1 MTALVPALFAL
12 LGLCVGSFLNLCTD
26 RLPAGRSI
34 IGPGSYCD
42 ASRQPLRPRDLVPVL
57 SYVWLKGRCRY
68 CGARIPLRLPL
79 VELATGVLFGLL
91 AWHFGLTLETG
102 VALVYAC
109 LFLLIFVIDL
119 EKKLILYS
127 VLIGGAIL
135 AFAFSFFWGGF
146 EDFWPRLGPG
156 FVLSSLLGGAAGF
169 GILLVVYLVF
179 RGAMGRG
186 DVYLAGLI
194 GLVDGYPLVLVALM
208 VGIVAGGLVGVLLLA
223 TRLAGRKD
231 VVPYGP
237 FLAVGAMVS
246 LVWGERIVEWYQGLT
261 AFAAVG

>member
-1 MTALVPALFAL
+1 MPVLVPLAFAL
-12 LGLCVGSFLNLCTD
+12 LGLSVGSFLNLCMD

-34 IGPGSYCD
+34 VGPGSCCD
-42 ASRQPLRPRDLVPVL
+42 TCQQPLRPRDLVPVL
-57 SYVWLKGRCRY
+57 SYLWLKGRCRY

-79 VELATGVLFGLL
+79 VELATGALFGLL
-91 AWHFGLTLETG
+91 AWRFGLNLELAI
-102 VALVYAC
+102 ALAYAC
-109 LFLLIFVIDL
+109 LFLLIFVIDV
-119 EKKLILYS
+119 EQRLILYS
-127 VLIGGAIL
+127 VLVPGLVL

-146 EDFWPRLGPG
+146 EGYWPRLGPG
-156 FVLSSLLGGAAGF
+156 FVLSSLLGGATGF
-169 GILLVVYLVF
+169 GILLVIYLVF

-194 GLVDGYPLVLVALM
+194 GMVNGYPLVLVALM
-208 VGIVAGGLVGVLLLA
+208 VGIVAGGLAGVFLLA

-246 LVWGERIVEWYQGLT
+246 LVWGERIVEWYRGLT
-261 AFAAVG
+261 AFA